1 MSTSQPNSQSDPGL
15 IFNELNAYQRSA
27 ALKGAVDLDLFTVID
42 NGASTA
48 GDIAAKLQCTARAVR
63 MLSDFLAVH
72 GLLTKEH
79 DRYGLTP
86 TSKQFLSKN
95 SRAYMGSMVGFL
107 MHPHL
112 KQNFE
117 DIAATVRRGGPPVG
131 SLIEEEAVWVEFARA
146 MAPMAYMS
154 AEKTAEALQREGPS
168 KAVLDIAA
176 SHGLFGIAVARR
188 NPEARITAVDT
199 AQVLEVARENAA
211 HAGIANRHR
220 LLPGSA
226 FEVDF
231 GSGYDL
237 SLVTNFIHVFDRDTN
252 ITLLKRIRAAMAPG
266 ARIAIVEFV
275 PNEDR
280 VSPPAAADFALTMLV
295 NTRGDTYTFTELNEI
310 LGAAGFRAARLESLA
325 PVPQQLVIARC

>member
-1 MSTSQPNSQSDPGL
+1 
-15 IFNELNAYQRSA
+15 
-27 ALKGAVDLDLFTVID
+27 
-42 NGASTA
+42 
-48 GDIAAKLQCTARAVR
+48 
-63 MLSDFLAVH
+63 
-72 GLLTKEH
+72 
-79 DRYGLTP
+79 
-86 TSKQFLSKN
+86 
-95 SRAYMGSMVGFL
+95 

-154 AEKTAEALQREGPS
+154 AEKTAEALQREGAS

-176 SHGLFGIAVARR
+176 SHGLFGIAVARL

-252 ITLLKRIRAAMAPG
+252 ITLLKRIRAATAAG
-266 ARIAIVEFV
+266 GRIAIVEFV

-280 VSPPAAADFALTMLV
+280 VSPPAAGDFALTMLV

-310 LGAAGFRAARLESLA
+310 LGAAGFRDARIESLA